1 MKSAETL
8 TYQYHNMYALV
19 VNNEIVKVF
28 SNPEPFEHNRNK
40 YSSQIFTLWSNE
52 EKNAIGIYEIETD
65 SSNLKDESYYNNTNE
80 IFEFKKG
87 KAIRKWRTATPKQLE
102 DVIAKD
108 EEGNEIVINNKHIII
123 KGLKSQKISMIKSQ
137 SAGLLNSS
145 DWYVVRKSETGKDI
159 PANIETFRTAVRT
172 KSNEMEAMITACK
185 TVDELK
191 ALFEY
196 TGETN
201 PTRPIGEFPK
211 QEVI

>member
-1 MKSAETL
+1 
-8 TYQYHNMYALV
+8 MYALV
-19 VNNEIVKVF
+19 INKEIVKVF
-28 SNPEPFEHNRNK
+28 SNPEPFELNGNQ
-40 YSSQIFTLWSNE
+40 YSSQIFTAWSNE
-52 EKNAIGIYEIETD
+52 EKNEIGIYEIETD

-87 KAIRKWRTATPKQLE
+87 KAIRKWGKATPKQLE
-102 DVIAKD
+102 DVNVVD
-108 EEGNEIVINNKHIII
+108 ENGEPVLRDGKQLIS
-123 KGLKSQKISMIKSQ
+123 KGLKSQKISIVKQQAS
-137 SAGLLNSS
+137 GLLSSS
-145 DWYVVRKSETGKDI
+145 DWYITRKSETGKDI